1 MSSSK
6 MRVIKVPDVGE
17 GIAEVELVVW
27 HVQPG
32 ETVAEDQALADVMTD
47 KASVEIP
54 SPVAGRVQALGGEVG
69 QMLAVGAEL
78 IRIEVAGQAGDAPA
92 TATTA
97 AASPASAASS
107 ASPTSPAAA
116 TRAAAPPPKPAAK
129 RAAGAAASTSAAAS
143 QATAQAAPTVSAPA
157 AEPRAQAG
165 ADRPIASPALR
176 RRAWELGID
185 LAGVSASGPGGR
197 ILQADLDAHV
207 AAHGARPLGASAP
220 AAGVERHDEQQIPLI
235 GLRRR
240 IAVQMLESKRRIPHF
255 SYVEEVDVTE
265 LEALR
270 AALNARWAAERGKLT
285 LLPLLVRAIV
295 LAVAEF
301 PQVNAKLDDEAGIIT
316 RFDAVHLGIATD
328 TPNGLLVPVLRHAEA
343 KDVWAIAAEIG
354 RLAEAARSGRATRA
368 ELSGST
374 ITLSSLGALGGIV
387 STPVINRPEVA
398 IVGVN
403 RIALRPMLLGGAVV
417 ARLMMN
423 LSSSFDHRVV
433 DGIDAARF
441 IQAVRSRLETPALLF
456 AE

>member
-1 MSSSK
+1 M
-6 MRVIKVPDVGE
+6 
-17 GIAEVELVVW
+17 
-27 HVQPG
+27 
-32 ETVAEDQALADVMTD
+32 
-47 KASVEIP
+47 
-54 SPVAGRVQALGGEVG
+54 
-69 QMLAVGAEL
+69 
-78 IRIEVAGQAGDAPA
+78 
-92 TATTA
+92 
-97 AASPASAASS
+97 AAS
-107 ASPTSPAAA
+107 
-116 TRAAAPPPKPAAK
+116 
-129 RAAGAAASTSAAAS
+129 GA
-143 QATAQAAPTVSAPA
+143 
-157 AEPRAQAG
+157 
-165 ADRPIASPALR
+165 
-176 RRAWELGID
+176 
-185 LAGVSASGPGGR
+185 GGR
-197 ILQADLDAHV
+197 ILQADLDAHLADHP
-207 AAHGARPLGASAP
+207 AAHPAAPGARPVGADAAP
-220 AAGVERHDEQQIPLI
+220 ASGIERHDEQQVPVI

-285 LLPLLVRAIV
+285 LLPLLARAMV

-301 PQVNAKLDDEAGIIT
+301 GQVNAKLDDEAGVIT
-316 RFDAVHLGIATD
+316 RFGAVHLGVATD

-343 KDVWAIAAEIG
+343 KDVWAIAAEIS
-354 RLAEAARSGRATRA
+354 RLADAARSGRATRA

-403 RIALRPMLLGGAVV
+403 RIVERPMLRGGAVV

-441 IQAVRSRLETPALLF
+441 VQAVRARLETPTLLF
-456 AE
+456 VA